1 RAATLPLNPFEI
13 SDQQQAKIPPRRQR
27 RTPHRLRVEAL
38 TLPLYKLVEP
48 TLLQQLVQPLV
59 ERMCHRPRP
68 LRVGNPKLFLR
79 LPLLRSSS
87 HRHARS
93 LRTSALDYARNFTS
107 ESRLS
112 PRTARPKELIGRSR
126 IPHRRDVR
134 IAESW
139 PSVRSNRWLVERLH
153 RRVIQVR
160 FPESWSSTFSGEKA
174 VLTHR
179 PGYFCLAN
187 AFALIEGHP
196 APALVDR
203 KCHAVGS
210 LARRVA
216 AAAIGTA
223 WGAAARVGHRDLRR
237 ASSGNVCSGDDHA
250 KRVRHRVG
258 CVGLRRSVP
267 IHYCVPVKVAAGDR
281 QHEIRTTVHLAG
293 RHDCRNDRNNA
304 GLCHLFRAAVP
315 AAKGCQS

>member
-1 RAATLPLNPFEI
+1 MRRPPRDATLPLNPFEI
-13 SDQQQAKIPPRRQR
+13 SDQQQAKIPPWRQR

-179 PGYFCLAN
+179 PGYFCLDN
-187 AFALIEGHP
+187 AFALIDGHP
-196 APALVDR
+196 LSPLKRIRNDKYMSER
-203 KCHAVGS
+203 EFNGGDSNSTHAS
-210 LARRVA
+210 SPSR
-216 AAAIGTA
+216 TS
-223 WGAAARVGHRDLRR
+223 RR
-237 ASSGNVCSGDDHA
+237 AAC
-250 KRVRHRVG
+250 
-258 CVGLRRSVP
+258 
-267 IHYCVPVKVAAGDR
+267 
-281 QHEIRTTVHLAG
+281 
-293 RHDCRNDRNNA
+293 
-304 GLCHLFRAAVP
+304 
-315 AAKGCQS
+315 